1 MERVETL
8 IVGAGP
14 VGLFLAAEL
23 RRRGRDCMLVESAAA
38 PSTHSKALAI
48 MPGTLEMFE
57 EAGIADRFVTA
68 SNRIDGV
75 RFVTPR
81 RSVYV
86 PFGSIESRY
95 NYISIL
101 PQWKTQEL
109 LEARLLELGGDVL
122 YGHTMTALAHD
133 VEGVQTTI
141 ETPAGPQIVHA
152 RYVVGCDGVRST
164 VREQIGVRFEGAAYP
179 GTVLL
184 ADASVQTAV
193 PANEARVHVH
203 ENGVVTMFP
212 MSAVQRRVVVIAPR
226 EALPDRAQRERLE
239 ARLRCAGCDDVVIE
253 EIDWS
258 NSFRVQRRVASA
270 MRSGRVFLAGDS
282 VHAHSPV
289 GGQGMNVGLRDAWNL
304 ASKLAGVLSGE
315 EAETLLDQYER
326 ERLPVAKSIVRHTDL
341 LTRALAHPHPLLR
354 LTRERIAPRLAR
366 LPLVY
371 GPVIRSLSLTA

>member
-1 MERVETL
+1 MEHVETL

-23 RRRGRDCMLVESAAA
+23 RRRGRDCMIIESANV
-38 PSTHSKALAI
+38 PSTHSKALAL

-57 EAGIADRFVTA
+57 AAKIADRFVAA

-86 PFGSIESRY
+86 PFGSIDSAY
-95 NYISIL
+95 NYVSIL

-109 LEARLLELGGDVL
+109 LEARLRELGGEVL
-122 YGHTMTALAHD
+122 YGHTLTALTQSTD
-133 VEGVQTTI
+133 GVEATI
-141 ETPAGPQIVHA
+141 ERPAASEIVRA

-164 VREQIGVRFEGAAYP
+164 VREQIGVSFEGAMYP

-184 ADASVQTAV
+184 ADAVLRTDV

-203 ENGVVTMFP
+203 GGGVVTMFP
-212 MSAVQRRVVVIAPR
+212 MSASERRLVVIAPR
-226 EALPDRAQRERLE
+226 EALPERAQRERLQ
-239 ARLRCAGCDDVVIE
+239 ARLRTAGYGDVTIDEIE
-253 EIDWS
+253 WS

-270 MRSGRVFLAGDS
+270 MRLGRVFLAGDS

-304 ASKLAGVLSGE
+304 AAKLAAVLSD
-315 EAETLLDQYER
+315 EAPEGLLDLYER
-326 ERLPVAKSIVRHTDL
+326 ERLPVAKSVVRRTDL

-354 LTRERIAPRLAR
+354 LTRERIAPRIAR
-366 LPLVY
+366 LPIVY
-371 GPVIRSLSLTA
+371 GPVIRRLSLTA